1 MEESLIVLPFSVA
14 TDMLTLLNHWLQVNR
29 VTVFAMVVI
38 YCLAAAVSAT
48 GVEKGQYN
56 SRSLDL
62 EQCV

>member
-14 TDMLTLLNHWLQVNR
+14 TDMLALLNHWLQVNR

-38 YCLAAAVSAT
+38 YCLAAQVSAT
-48 GVEKGQYN
+48 GFEKVQCN

>member
-14 TDMLTLLNHWLQVNR
+14 TDMLALLNHWLQVNR

-38 YCLAAAVSAT
+38 YCLAAPVSAT
-48 GVEKGQYN
+48 GVEKVQCN
-56 SRSLDL
+56 NDL

>member
-14 TDMLTLLNHWLQVNR
+14 TDMLALLNHWLQVNR

-38 YCLAAAVSAT
+38 YCLAAQVSAT
-48 GVEKGQYN
+48 GVEKGQCN